1 MDLLEEVAGLRLTAA
16 EAVAVCAKA
25 PGAQCA
31 ALPPHEVDR
40 FFHSDARLFPDE
52 HETAKR
58 ICAACPMRLD
68 CLILAMQAPPKSSCV
83 VAGMPAHM
91 VSALERRSRREK
103 VPAHVLAREVLGC

>member
-68 CLILAMQAPPKSSCV
+68 CLI
-83 VAGMPAHM
+83 
-91 VSALERRSRREK
+91 RSRREK